1 MLTRPAGLADVPAM
15 TETLNWAIAHTDVI
29 FRATPASVAEREDY
43 LRELWERTAH
53 ASSRSPILATT
64 WGWALYHPYRDP
76 QVWTGCYET
85 TIYLS
90 PTAQGQGVGTALL
103 DALVKAARADKK
115 VHSLLALIVSTNAA
129 SLKLH
134 EKFGFENVGI
144 LKEVC
149 YKFDR
154 WLSLTHLQLLV

>member
-1 MLTRPAGLADVPAM
+1 M
-15 TETLNWAIAHTDVI
+15 TETLNWAIEHTDVI
-29 FRATPASVAEREDY
+29 FRTTPASIAEREDY
-43 LRELWERTAH
+43 LCLIAESDSGAYL
-53 ASSRSPILATT
+53 
-64 WGWALYHPYRDP
+64 GWALYHPYRDP

-90 PTAQGQGVGTALL
+90 PAAQGQGVGTTLL
-103 DALVKAARADKK
+103 GALVDAARADDK
-115 VHSLLALIVSTNAA
+115 VHSLLALIVSTNVA

-134 EKFGFENVGI
+134 EKFGFENVGT

-149 YKFDR
+149 YKFDH

>member
-1 MLTRPAGLADVPAM
+1 MLIRPAGLADVPAM
-15 TETLNWAIAHTDVI
+15 TETLNWAIEHTDVI
-29 FRATPASVAEREDY
+29 FRTTPASIAEREAY
-43 LRELWERTAH
+43 LRHIWEEGCPCLIAESDSG
-53 ASSRSPILATT
+53 AYL
-64 WGWALYHPYRDP
+64 GWALYHPYRDP

-90 PTAQGQGVGTALL
+90 PVAQGQGVGTALL
-103 DALVKAARADKK
+103 GTLVDAARADDK

-134 EKFGFENVGI
+134 EKFGFENVGT

-149 YKFDR
+149 YKFDH

>member
-1 MLTRPAGLADVPAM
+1 MLIRPAGLADVPAM

-29 FRATPASVAEREDY
+29 FRATPASIAEREDY
-43 LRELWERTAH
+43 LRELWEKDCPCLIAE
-53 ASSRSPILATT
+53 SDSGDYL
-64 WGWALYHPYRDP
+64 GWALYHPYRDP

-103 DALVKAARADKK
+103 GALVKAARADKK

>member
-1 MLTRPAGLADVPAM
+1 MLIRPVGLADVPAM
-15 TETLNWAIAHTDVI
+15 TETLNWAIEHTDVI
-29 FRATPASVAEREDY
+29 FRTNPASIAEREDY
-43 LRELWERTAH
+43 LRHIWEEDCPCFIAE
-53 ASSRSPILATT
+53 SDSGDYL
-64 WGWALYHPYRDP
+64 GWALYHPYRDP

-90 PTAQGQGVGTALL
+90 PTAQGKGVGTALL
-103 DALVKAARADKK
+103 SALIEEARTDKK

-134 EKFGFENVGI
+134 EKFGFENVGT

-149 YKFDR
+149 YKFDH
-154 WLSLTHLQLLV
+154 WLNLAHLQLLV

>member
-1 MLTRPAGLADVPAM
+1 MKPPS
-15 TETLNWAIAHTDVI
+15 I
-29 FRATPASVAEREDY
+29 FP
-43 LRELWERTAH
+43 
-53 ASSRSPILATT
+53 
-64 WGWALYHPYRDP
+64 
-76 QVWTGCYET
+76 
-85 TIYLS
+85 

-103 DALVKAARADKK
+103 GALVKAARADKK